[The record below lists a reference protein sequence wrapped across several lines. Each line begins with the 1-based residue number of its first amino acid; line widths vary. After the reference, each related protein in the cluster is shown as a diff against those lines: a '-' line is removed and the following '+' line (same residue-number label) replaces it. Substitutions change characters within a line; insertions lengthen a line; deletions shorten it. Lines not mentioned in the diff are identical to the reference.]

1 MRNDPGVKQRMF
13 DHISRW
19 QQSALSQKQYCTEN
33 KIAYYVFH
41 YWYKRYRD
49 EQGINQQSS
58 SFIRMHVQ
66 SCASSGPVVELVF
79 VNGTRLVFH
88 QPVSSDYL
96 KSIIS

>member
-1 MRNDPGVKQRMF
+1 MRNDPGVKRQMF

-19 QQSALSQKQYCTEN
+19 QQSGLSQKQFCRDN

-49 EQGINQQSS
+49 AQGISHQSS
-58 SFIRMHVQ
+58 PFIRMDVQ
-66 SCASSGPVVELVF
+66 SAAWSGPVAELVL
-79 VNGTRLVFH
+79 VNGTRLLFH
-88 QPVSSDYL
+88 QPVSGDYL